1 MDGLRSSEWSIRTER
16 IGERR
21 GVLALLLLLLL
32 LLLLVLERGLGG
44 VEHGGF
50 GDLIADCGE
59 SGLTVD

>member
-1 MDGLRSSEWSIRTER
+1 MDGLWWSEWSIRTER

-32 LLLLVLERGLGG
+32 LLLVLDRGLGG